1 MADDNSTK
9 LFCCLRC
16 RPESKVIEDIVKKI
30 EVELK
35 STYSFDY
42 KDLVG
47 INCRLKKLENLLDMV
62 SDEVCLIGIW
72 GMGGIGKT
80 TLAQV
85 VYDRFHYEFQGS
97 SFLAS
102 VREES
107 GKHGIVHLQKQLL
120 SDILIETN
128 FDFPDFRWGSNVIK
142 KRLCRKKV
150 LVILDDVDKLDQL
163 EKSVGEQ
170 SWFGEGSRIII
181 TTRDQHILISHKVPE
196 AQMYKAK
203 EMNNDEALELF
214 SRKAFEKDHP
224 LEGYEEFS
232 QKFIYYAN
240 GLSLALKVLGSYL
253 IHRSLKLWE
262 STLARCRDN
271 PPRDIL
277 DVLQISFNDLKEREK
292 NIFLDIACFYRG
304 GYRHYVTNILQTLY
318 DKPDIDIDVLSK
330 KSLIDVSKGYF

>member
-1 MADDNSTK
+1 
-9 LFCCLRC
+9 
-16 RPESKVIEDIVKKI
+16 
-30 EVELK
+30 LK

-47 INCRLKKLENLLDMV
+47 INCRLEELENLLDMV
-62 SDEVCLIGIW
+62 LDVVRLIGIW
-72 GMGGIGKT
+72 GTGGMGKM

-97 SFLAS
+97 SFLAN

-107 GKHGIVHLQKQLL
+107 GKHSIVHLQKQLL

-163 EKSVGEQ
+163 EALVGEQ

-203 EMNNDEALELF
+203 EMNNDEALELLVEKH
-214 SRKAFEKDHP
+214 SRK
-224 LEGYEEFS
+224 
-232 QKFIYYAN
+232 
-240 GLSLALKVLGSYL
+240 
-253 IHRSLKLWE
+253 
-262 STLARCRDN
+262 T
-271 PPRDIL
+271 IL
-277 DVLQISFNDLKEREK
+277 
-292 NIFLDIACFYRG
+292 
-304 GYRHYVTNILQTLY
+304 
-318 DKPDIDIDVLSK
+318 
-330 KSLIDVSKGYF
+330 